1 MPFYFLR
8 ISFNLKKNTYQ
19 LYYISK
25 YYMSAINIGAF
36 PLTAIS
42 EQWVALE
49 ATATQLNGLI
59 NVLQEEATIQNN
71 EMDTVVDGYI
81 EATNNLQT
89 AIVDSSYYQNPFE
102 YIGVGS
108 KVVPVGVESTLCTFA
123 AGFKTAENGFADTP
137 VAYVGA
143 FLMFGPSAGT
153 GDITK
158 IRIFVREVGT
168 NAIIQ
173 QDTWFG
179 ATANLGKASKTMV
192 SYIFNTSLTTKRYR
206 ITFIVSAEPTVTS
219 VALSNQS
226 YGWLIPMDPV
236 Y

>member
-1 MPFYFLR
+1 
-8 ISFNLKKNTYQ
+8 
-19 LYYISK
+19 
-25 YYMSAINIGAF
+25 MSAINIGAF
-36 PLTAIS
+36 PPTAIS
-42 EQWVALE
+42 EQWVTLE
-49 ATATQLNGLI
+49 ADATQLNGLI
-59 NVLQEEATIQNN
+59 NVLQQEATVQNN

-108 KVVPVGVESTLCTFA
+108 KVVTVGVESTLCTFA
-123 AGFKTAENGFADTP
+123 AGFKTAENGFSETP
-137 VAYVGA
+137 VAFVGA
-143 FLMFGPSAGT
+143 FLMFGPAVGT

-168 NAIIQ
+168 NAIIA

-179 ATANLGKASKTMV
+179 ATANNGLASKTMV
-192 SYIFNTSLTTKRYR
+192 SYISNTSFTTKRYR
-206 ITFIVSAEPTVTS
+206 ITFIVSGDPTLIS
-219 VALSNQS
+219 VSLSNQS

>member
-1 MPFYFLR
+1 
-8 ISFNLKKNTYQ
+8 
-19 LYYISK
+19 
-25 YYMSAINIGAF
+25 MSAINIGAF
-36 PLTAIS
+36 PPTAIS

-81 EATNNLQT
+81 EATNNLQQ

-102 YIGVGS
+102 YIGLDSS
-108 KVVPVGVESTLCTFA
+108 KVVSVGVESTLCTFA
-123 AGFKTAENGFADTP
+123 AGFKTAENGFPETP
-137 VAYVGA
+137 VAFVGA
-143 FLMFGPSAGT
+143 FLRFGPSVGT

-179 ATANLGKASKTMV
+179 ATANNGIASKTMV
-192 SYIFNTSLTTKRYR
+192 SYINNTSITTKRYR
-206 ITFIVSAEPTVTS
+206 ITFIVSAEPTLIS
-219 VALSNQS
+219 VSLSSQS